1 MLANRLTDR
10 VNDAGNRRDQE
21 NKQKQPKY
29 SDNCDFQKLTHEISF
44 LSHTSRMA
52 AIIRLSGR
60 QPNADRPSYR
70 LSAYPVKIHIHY
82 NMNRYDCQYIP

>member
-44 LSHTSRMA
+44 LSHT
-52 AIIRLSGR
+52 
-60 QPNADRPSYR
+60 P
-70 LSAYPVKIHIHY
+70 
-82 NMNRYDCQYIP
+82 